1 MNDSRGSA
9 VHEATTVVLNGQ
21 LHCIETP
28 VSPVSPVSPVGLAAA
43 EESPFSGP
51 ITTGPLLPGL
61 CFTQG
66 FDSEP
71 FVVSAHTAAPVPA
84 ARTGVEQV
92 AENPA
97 TTAVPTTAVPTT
109 AVPTTAAARVDPLA
123 AVASDFTAEP
133 SSWCIEP
140 NLAARGPAYSVMQEC
155 LARQEVATP
164 RGRLARAL
172 GSSPLHP
179 DARTWYSGALGEIVV
194 ANALAQLG
202 EGWTVL
208 HAVPMGSTSA
218 EIDHLI
224 LGPGGIFTI
233 NTKNHSGKKIW
244 IGGSTFLVNG
254 YKQEY
259 MRNSAHQAERA
270 SQLLSSVTGRPVTVT
285 PLIVV
290 VNPSSITTGRKQP
303 RITVLS
309 SNTLKRWLVKR
320 PRVLSDRAV
329 AHFSMFAEERST
341 WHTEPVT
348 MNDTTDR
355 LCRFGELRIAVDTA
369 RQRARLWLL
378 VFGVGAI
385 LITPVA
391 IAQIVRLLASFLVIP
406 GR

>member
-9 VHEATTVVLNGQ
+9 VHEATSVAQAVQ
-21 LHCIETP
+21 SHCIESSVNP
-28 VSPVSPVSPVGLAAA
+28 AVLAPA

-61 CFTQG
+61 SLSQG
-66 FDSEP
+66 FDLEP

-84 ARTGVEQV
+84 ARTGAEQI
-92 AENPA
+92 AEKPA
-97 TTAVPTTAVPTT
+97 TTAS
-109 AVPTTAAARVDPLA
+109 PTTAAARVDAPA

-179 DARTWYSGALGEIVV
+179 DARSGYSGALGEIVV

-208 HAVPMGSTSA
+208 HAVPVGSTNA

-233 NTKNHSGKKIW
+233 STVNHSGKKIW

-254 YKQEY
+254 YKQEH
-259 MRNSAHQAERA
+259 MRNSAHQAEWA
-270 SQLLSSVTGRPVTVT
+270 SRQLSSVTGRPATVT

-303 RITVLS
+303 RVTVLS
-309 SNTLKRWLVKR
+309 SNTLKRWLMKR

-348 MNDTTDR
+348 ITDTTDR
-355 LCRFGELRIAVDTA
+355 LRRFGELRIAVDAA
-369 RQRARLWLL
+369 RQRTSLWLFVL
-378 VFGVGAI
+378 GVGAI
-385 LITPVA
+385 LITPIA